1 MESTVSLCCAEIT
14 AADIVTADRKTKV
27 AGAELGRLRRGQ
39 GVWYHLDW
47 IKMRRDDTPRADTLA
62 FAGCAIQVVNLVQ
75 RRFDG
80 VRR

>member
-1 MESTVSLCCAEIT
+1 M
-14 AADIVTADRKTKV
+14 
-27 AGAELGRLRRGQ
+27 GAIQELGRLHRGQ
-39 GVWYHLDW
+39 GFQNHLDW
-47 IKMRRDDTPRADTLA
+47 IKMRRDGTPKVDTFA